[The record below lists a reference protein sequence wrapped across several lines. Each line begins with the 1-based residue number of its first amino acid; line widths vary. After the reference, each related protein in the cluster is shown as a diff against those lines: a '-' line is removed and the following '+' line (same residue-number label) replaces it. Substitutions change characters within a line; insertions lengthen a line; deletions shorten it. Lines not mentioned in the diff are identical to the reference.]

1 MTPQPAPRSSAG
13 RGYLAA
19 VSGVVVWSWTGILIS
34 HLLRSHPIAPMTL
47 ALWRDVAT

>member
-1 MTPQPAPRSSAG
+1 VTRSPATRSPVG

-19 VSGVVVWSWTGILIS
+19 VSGVVLWSWTGILIS